1 MFVWIWILSPR
12 SAHTCLLAP
21 CVSASIP
28 TTKKRYTVCR
38 KYRHTQ
44 KKNGK
49 PFISLFRKKKWTV
62 TTRSPTTHPVS
73 TPTLSLCPGKPSQ
86 DSPSPGVELKQPA
99 LNIGD
104 KGRLREAALCASCPL
119 SRVGRRRLV
128 RPRDVRFRDFFLF
141 FFSNFR

>member
-1 MFVWIWILSPR
+1 MDTLPTISPHLPPR
-12 SAHTCLLAP
+12 SVCLSIHPNNEKALHCVQKIPPHT
-21 CVSASIP
+21 
-28 TTKKRYTVCR
+28 
-38 KYRHTQ
+38 